1 MVEFTENKDL
11 ALLSDNWVVSFY
23 GDKEKQGFRRKVG
36 KLMLAKDCV
45 TDVKKWKQVLE
56 IAESY
61 FISECNHPKVVLEFV
76 LNGFQMEM
84 THNNDVYGCRN
95 RKPYKLVNPILN

>member
-1 MVEFTENKDL
+1 MVKFTENKDL

-45 TDVKKWKQVLE
+45 TDAKQWKKVLQ

-61 FISECNHPKVVLEFV
+61 FMSECNRPKVVVEYM

-84 THNNDVYGCRN
+84 KHKNSIYGCRN
-95 RKPYKLVNPILN
+95 QKTYKFVNPILN